1 MSVNT
6 CPQIKNDLA
15 GVRNLIKM
23 SLELFRKVPAGAIKT
38 VFDDQN
44 QPLFKRSDL
53 GKNLDIRNI
62 RDNFK
67 EFSSDHARPRSEIEG
82 VSVTYP
88 LGKTKILIIYSLAWI
103 AQLKLLVALKSPR
116 QLP

>member
-15 GVRNLIKM
+15 RVQNLIKM
-23 SLELFRKVPAGAIKT
+23 SLELFRKVPVGAIKT

-62 RDNFK
+62 RDDFK
-67 EFSSDHARPRSEIEG
+67 EFSSDYSRLRSEIEG
-82 VSVTYP
+82 VCVTYA

-103 AQLKLLVALKSPR
+103 VQLKLLFALKSPR

>member
-1 MSVNT
+1 M
-6 CPQIKNDLA
+6 
-15 GVRNLIKM
+15 
-23 SLELFRKVPAGAIKT
+23 FRKIPAGPIKT